1 MALTDEVMS
10 MQKSMSDD
18 EVIRTLA
25 EKGYSPLEISE
36 AFNQAKLK
44 QSGSKDLMPSIMQQ
58 EQSQQ
63 EIPAPSPMQAPA
75 PAVQQSAPEEAA
87 AAYYPYQYPTQP
99 QFAQQQPQQQKANN
113 EMMEE
118 LVEEIIN
125 EKWQEFKTK
134 VGDIAEWKLYMESK
148 IKGIDDR
155 LKRLELS
162 FDRLQATLLGK
173 VHEYT
178 QNIKDVG
185 VEVQSLENAFSKVL
199 DPLITNIKELSKLTE
214 QMKKAQPASKSKK

>member
-63 EIPAPSPMQAPA
+63 DIPAPSPMQVPT
-75 PAVQQSAPEEAA
+75 PQQAGAEEAA
-87 AAYYPYQYPTQP
+87 SAAYYPYQYPTQP
-99 QFAQQQPQQQKANN
+99 QMQQQPQQKTMDT
-113 EMMEE
+113 EMIEE

-125 EKWQEFKTK
+125 EKWQEFKTR
-134 VGDIAEWKLYMESK
+134 VGDIGEWKMYMESK
-148 IKGIDDR
+148 IKSVDDR
-155 LKRLELS
+155 LKRMELS

-214 QMKKAQPASKSKK
+214 QMKKSQPASKSKK

>member
-1 MALTDEVMS
+1 MALTEEVMS

-18 EVIRTLA
+18 EIIRTLA

-44 QSGSKDLMPSIMQQ
+44 QSGSKELMPSIMQQ
-58 EQSQQ
+58 EQAQQ

-75 PAVQQSAPEEAA
+75 PQQPGMEEAA
-87 AAYYPYQYPTQP
+87 SAYYPYQYPTQP
-99 QFAQQQPQQQKANN
+99 QFAQQQPQQKADT
-113 EMMEE
+113 EMIEE

-125 EKWQEFKTK
+125 EKWQEFKIK
-134 VGDIAEWKLYMESK
+134 VGDISEWKMYMEGR
-148 IKGIDDR
+148 IKSIDDR

-178 QNIKDVG
+178 QNIKDLG

-199 DPLITNIKELSKLTE
+199 DPLITNIKELSKITDGL
-214 QMKKAQPASKSKK
+214 KKVGPASKSKK

>member
-1 MALTDEVMS
+1 MALADEVMS

-44 QSGSKDLMPSIMQQ
+44 QSGSKELMPSIMQQ

-75 PAVQQSAPEEAA
+75 PQQPGMEEAA

-99 QFAQQQPQQQKANN
+99 QFVQQQPQQKADT
-113 EMMEE
+113 EMIEE

-134 VGDIAEWKLYMESK
+134 VGDIGEWKMYMESK
-148 IKGIDDR
+148 IKSVDDR
-155 LKRLELS
+155 LKRMELS

-214 QMKKAQPASKSKK
+214 HIKKTQPASKSKK